1 MIDEDRYLISVPD
14 SMITQRMICHLE
26 DQFSGASPLLETIF
40 GQSYKPH
47 DLACWRLTH
56 QPAEK
61 AKKDPPLWVRILQ
74 WEF

>member
-1 MIDEDRYLISVPD
+1 
-14 SMITQRMICHLE
+14 MICHLG